1 MEHHFNIEIA
11 KEYGIEEAILLHHF
25 YYWIAK
31 NAANDKHFHDGLY
44 WTYNSKKAYADFF
57 VYMNET
63 KIFRVIKHLEDEK
76 IITKGNFNTDKWD
89 KTNWYAITKK
99 GLVFLNDNGYDMK
112 PFSISLQNDA
122 LDCVKMNDGACQ
134 NEQSIIINNTNKN
147 NTNNNNKEENTNVS
161 PKKNDYQAIVDCW
174 NEYNGKRLG
183 KVTKLTDRRKK
194 AIKKALEDNGVE
206 QEQLIKLFKALPH
219 ADKWLY
225 NPNKQHQNWKPDF
238 DWWLSN
244 TNGWLTKAFEGKV
257 HLENPQAFA
266 SIMLGDDAPY
276 APQTSYS
283 LMWNDEYKCYIYVGM
298 FLSMLADGY
307 TDEDRPNGA
316 RIMLNNARGF
326 VVWNSQTKMWE
337 KQ

>member
-1 MEHHFNIEIA
+1 MEHYFNTKIA
-11 KEYGIEEAILLHHF
+11 EMFGIEEAILIHHF
-25 YYWIAK
+25 FFWIAK

-44 WTYNSKKAYADFF
+44 WTYNSKKAYATFF
-57 VYMNET
+57 SYMNET
-63 KIFRVIKHLEDEK
+63 KVARVIKHLETEG
-76 IITKGNFNTDKWD
+76 IVVKGNYNDDKWD
-89 KTNWYAITKK
+89 RTNWYAITKK
-99 GLVFLNDNGYDMK
+99 GIEILGKCGYSTEVILPLV
-112 PFSISLQNDA
+112 QNDSM
-122 LDCVKMNDGACQ
+122 DSCKMTNGTSQND
-134 NEQSIIINNTNKN
+134 SMITYSNTNSK
-147 NTNNNNKEENTNVS
+147 KEDTNVS
-161 PKKNDYQAIVDCW
+161 SKKNDYQAIVDCW

-183 KVTKLTDRRKK
+183 KVTKLTDKRKK

-266 SIMLGDDAPY
+266 SIMLGEDAPY
-276 APQTSYS
+276 APQTNYS
-283 LMWNDEYKCYIYVGM
+283 LMWSDEYKCYIYVGM

-326 VVWNSQTKMWE
+326 VVWNSKTKMWE
-337 KQ
+337 KE